1 MLRLGKGMEGRA
13 AAVVGC
19 KELSRGTKSLKLRA
33 VGEWRGEQKAVLQ
46 KAAVCVSSITGLT
59 GI

>member
-1 MLRLGKGMEGRA
+1 MLGLGKGMEGRA

-46 KAAVCVSSITGLT
+46 KAAVVCHPSWG
-59 GI
+59 